1 MSKEFFPQKPEVTP
15 IIYGY
20 TELFTEYEG
29 LIKIGRTDRTIEQ
42 RMKEHYPTKGPD
54 GLERTTFTEQRSDGT
69 TDDDVSYLS
78 SRGIKKRDYFET
90 ASSFFKRGKRLQ
102 CG

>member
-54 GLERTTFTEQRSDGT
+54 GLERYKVLFTESRVRSDGT
-69 TDDDVSYLS
+69 DFT
-78 SRGIKKRDYFET
+78 R
-90 ASSFFKRGKRLQ
+90 
-102 CG
+102 